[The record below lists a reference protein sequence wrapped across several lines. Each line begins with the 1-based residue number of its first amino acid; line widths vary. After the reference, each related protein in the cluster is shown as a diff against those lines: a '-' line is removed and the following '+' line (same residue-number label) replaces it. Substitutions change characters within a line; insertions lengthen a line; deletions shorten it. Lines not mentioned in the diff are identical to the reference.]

1 LTGPADGGGVGGVL
15 SAGGLSR
22 WYGPVIALN
31 NVSFDLGPGI
41 TALVGPNGAGKSTL
55 LRILTGEVRPS
66 RGGALVL
73 GEAPWGNQEL
83 FRRVGY
89 CPEQDSLYEEMDAP
103 GFVSYLMRL
112 RGFDGRTA
120 RSRAETA
127 LAAAGLDP
135 AAWGRKVGGYSKG
148 MRQRVRIAQSIAHSP
163 EVLFLDEPL
172 TGLDPVGRRELR
184 DLFRSMAAGG
194 TTILMSSHVLHEVES
209 TTDRILLLHRSKLLA
224 EGTVSDIRALID
236 RHPHSVEVACDRP
249 RDLAA
254 RLVALPEV
262 ESVGIPSP
270 GLLVALTR
278 TPQDLYPKL
287 VRILVEDGIRVKRL
301 SSPDDN
307 LEAVFRYLVHG

>member
-1 LTGPADGGGVGGVL
+1 MTADGGMPVIRG
-15 SAGGLSR
+15 AGLSR
-22 WYGPVIALN
+22 WYGAVIALN
-31 NVSFDLGPGI
+31 NVTFALEPGI

-55 LRILTGEVRPS
+55 LRILTGELRPS
-66 RGGALVL
+66 RGDALVL
-73 GEAPWGNQEL
+73 GEVPWGNPEL

-89 CPEQDSLYEEMDAP
+89 CPEQDALYEEMDAP

-112 RGFDGRTA
+112 RGFDPKTA

-148 MRQRVRIAQSIAHSP
+148 MRQRVRIAQAIAHSP

-184 DLFRSMAAGG
+184 GLFRAMAAEG
-194 TTILMSSHVLHEVES
+194 TTILLSSHVLHEVES
-209 TTDRILLLHRSKLLA
+209 TTDRILLLHRARLLA
-224 EGTVSDIRALID
+224 EGTVPDIRALID
-236 RHPHSVEVACDRP
+236 RHPHSVEVSCDRP
-249 RDLAA
+249 RELAA
-254 RLVALPEV
+254 RLVGLPEV

-270 GLLVALTR
+270 DLLVARTR
-278 TPQDLYPKL
+278 TPQELYPKI
-287 VRILVEDGIRVKRL
+287 VRIVVEGGFRVKRL

>member
-1 LTGPADGGGVGGVL
+1 MTA
-15 SAGGLSR
+15 AGNGNAILRCGDLSR

-31 NVSFDLGPGI
+31 DVSFSVEPGI

-55 LRILTGEVRPS
+55 LRILTGELRPS
-66 RGGALVL
+66 RGEALVL
-73 GEAPWGNQEL
+73 GEVPWNNTAL

-112 RGFDGRTA
+112 RGFGAAEA
-120 RSRAETA
+120 RRRAEAA

-135 AAWGRKVGGYSKG
+135 NAWGRKVGGYSKG
-148 MRQRVRIAQSIAHSP
+148 MRQRVRIAQAIAHSP

-184 DLFRSMAAGG
+184 DLFRSMAASG
-194 TTILMSSHVLHEVES
+194 TTILLSSHVLHEVES
-209 TTDRILLLHRSKLLA
+209 TTDRILLLHRSRLLA
-224 EGTVSDIRALID
+224 DGTVSEIRDLID
-236 RHPHSVEVACDRP
+236 QHPHSVEVACDRP

-254 RLVALPEV
+254 RLVGLEEV
-262 ESVGIPSP
+262 ESVGIPNP
-270 GLLVALTR
+270 GLLVARTR
-278 TPQDLYPKL
+278 APQSLYPRI
-287 VRILVEDGIRVKRL
+287 VRIVAEEGFRVDRL

-307 LEAVFRYLVHG
+307 LEAVFRYLVKA

>member
-1 LTGPADGGGVGGVL
+1 VSGDSPGVTL
-15 SAGGLSR
+15 SAGELSR

-31 NVSFDLGPGI
+31 GVSFEVGPGI

-55 LRILTGEVRPS
+55 LKILTGELRAS
-66 RGGALVL
+66 RGAARVL
-73 GEAPWGNQEL
+73 GEDPWNNPEL

-112 RGFDGRTA
+112 RGFEPKAA
-120 RSRAETA
+120 RARAETA

-184 DLFRSMAAGG
+184 ELFRWLGGMG
-194 TTILMSSHVLHEVES
+194 TTVLLSSHVLHEVES
-209 TTDRILLLHRSKLLA
+209 TTDRILLLHRSRLLA
-224 EGTVSDIRALID
+224 EGTVSDIRALLD

-254 RLVALPEV
+254 LLVGLPEI
-262 ESVGIPSP
+262 ESVGIPAP
-270 GLLVALTR
+270 DLLVARTR
-278 TPQDLYPKL
+278 TPQELYPKL
-287 VRILVEDGIRVKRL
+287 VRIVVEGGFRVTRL
-301 SSPDDN
+301 ASPDDN
-307 LEAVFRYLVHG
+307 LEAVFRYLVRG